1 MRKKDPDKII
11 KDLKSYRVDGDA
23 QRVLDEID
31 SFMDVESVDDAHATV
46 KQIYLG
52 FLPDKLLINRLTCE
66 LATWEMKWDKQ
77 SASWWVEN
85 WADVETIF
93 QIDFTKERIP
103 WKKIQGLICRTDEEC
118 AQVIASS
125 SRFENEFVAATAKL
139 PADEDDI
146 YSVVADPILRNALR
160 PPEERGQ

>member
-1 MRKKDPDKII
+1 MRKKDPDKVI
-11 KDLKSYRVDGDA
+11 KDLQDYRVDGDA

-31 SFMDVESVDDAHATV
+31 SFMDVESISDTHATV
-46 KQIYLG
+46 KHVYLG
-52 FLPDKLLINRLTCE
+52 FLMDDQGIDRLTCD

-93 QIDFTKERIP
+93 QIDFTKDRIP
-103 WKKIQGLICRTDEEC
+103 WKKIRGLICRTDEEC

-160 PPEERGQ
+160 PPEERG

>member
-1 MRKKDPDKII
+1 MAKKDPEKVI
-11 KDLKSYRVDGDA
+11 KDLKDYRIDGDR
-23 QRVLDEID
+23 QRLLDEID
-31 SFMDVESVDDAHATV
+31 SYMDVESVDDNHATV
-46 KQIYLG
+46 KHAWLG
-52 FLPDKLLINRLTCE
+52 FSTDRKGVDRLTCE

-103 WKKIQGLICRTDEEC
+103 WKKIRSLICRTDEEC

-146 YSVVADPILRNALR
+146 YSAIADPILRNALR
-160 PPEERGQ
+160 PPEERG